1 MRIGYGRVSTR
12 DQNPDA
18 QHDALTAARCDKIF
32 IDKASGKL
40 ANRPELDKAL
50 AAARDGDQL
59 VVTKL
64 DRLGRPMEHLLSLT
78 AELQTEGVHLV
89 VLDQGI
95 DTSTAVGR
103 MFFQIL
109 AAIAE
114 FEHALISERTVAG
127 LAAARRRGRTGGQK
141 PKLTPRQAR
150 IAKEMY
156 DSGDHT
162 VQQIADEFGVTRP
175 TIYRH
180 VTKLQAVKTIAKQL

>member
-64 DRLGRPMEHLLSLT
+64 DRLGRSMEHLLSLT
-78 AELQTEGVHLV
+78 AELQT
-89 VLDQGI
+89 
-95 DTSTAVGR
+95 
-103 MFFQIL
+103 
-109 AAIAE
+109 
-114 FEHALISERTVAG
+114 
-127 LAAARRRGRTGGQK
+127 
-141 PKLTPRQAR
+141 
-150 IAKEMY
+150 
-156 DSGDHT
+156 
-162 VQQIADEFGVTRP
+162 
-175 TIYRH
+175 
-180 VTKLQAVKTIAKQL
+180 